1 MIILVGSQKGGCG
14 KSTLAVNISAELARQ
29 KKDVVLVDADRQ
41 GTSSRWA
48 QDRANS
54 KYDHVPCVSQYDN
67 IHPTLNDLATKYD
80 YVIVDVAGRDS
91 RELRTGMLAADI
103 LITPFRPSQP
113 DLDTLP
119 HLVEVT
125 TQARD
130 MNPDLKCFAVLTLA
144 PSNPQINESK
154 EAKEYLAEF
163 PEFTLCKTIIRDRKA
178 YRDTISEG
186 AGVVEWKDSKA
197 KAEIQLIVQELTNNG

>member
-54 KYDHVPCVSQYDN
+54 KYAHVPCVSQYDN
-67 IHPTLNDLATKYD
+67 IHPTLKDLDTKYD
-80 YVIVDVAGRDS
+80 YVVVDVAGRDS

-144 PSNPQINESK
+144 PSNPQVNESK
-154 EAKEYLAEF
+154 DAKEYLSEF

-197 KAEIQLIVQELTNNG
+197 KAEIQLVLQELTNG